1 MISPIMN
8 PMGKVP
14 DFRFASF
21 EAGVIRTIR
30 RTWEDMKR
38 RKGPPKK

>member
-1 MISPIMN
+1 MISPALS

-14 DFRFASF
+14 DFKFASF

-30 RTWEDMKR
+30 KTWEDMKQ
-38 RKGPPKK
+38 KKSRTKK